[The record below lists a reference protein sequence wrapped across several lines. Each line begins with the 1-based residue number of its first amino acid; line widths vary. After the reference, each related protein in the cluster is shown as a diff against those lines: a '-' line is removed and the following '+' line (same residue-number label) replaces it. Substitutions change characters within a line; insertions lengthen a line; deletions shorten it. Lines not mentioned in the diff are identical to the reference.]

1 MRGSAALDEIEQCA
15 AQPLHE
21 IRLVRHGHDAEPA
34 RLRSRETVS
43 MTSVAFGGSRAEVGS
58 SSNRA
63 SGFRRMARA
72 MVTRCS
78 RRRTA

>member
-1 MRGSAALDEIEQCA
+1 
-15 AQPLHE
+15 
-21 IRLVRHGHDAEPA
+21 
-34 RLRSRETVS
+34 

-72 MVTRCS
+72 MVTRCFSPPTAWSIASEHRRIESDVDQLAARRSIGEVVVSS
-78 RRRTA
+78 RRPSR